1 MASIDV
7 SFTLNRVRSTTL
19 LRYLNPVPQ
28 LDFHRHR
35 SMNYKL
41 GSVLAI
47 LTACAMSAFAES
59 PEPPSW
65 LDSITRV
72 VPGGYANLRPVKLGY
87 SLSWNNR
94 VNAGKFLISVID
106 PKDSSGQL
114 IGDASGRSS
123 GFARILWPYDF
134 RARSII
140 YKESLR
146 PVVFQLREKDRKA
159 TNSYDIIFE
168 RDRQVY
174 TTTAQK
180 KNKEAITATSGF
192 DFDFGQDILSSSFYL
207 RSHSLED
214 GEKLSMVVTPFNCP
228 YLTELEVM
236 GRESRRI
243 KGKVYETIRL
253 DVRVGK
259 INTDLS
265 IKTYDKIK
273 QTSLWVS
280 DDEYRIPLELQSQ
293 ISVGF
298 VSARLTNQEWLD

>member
-1 MASIDV
+1 
-7 SFTLNRVRSTTL
+7 
-19 LRYLNPVPQ
+19 
-28 LDFHRHR
+28 
-35 SMNYKL
+35 MNSKL

-47 LTACAMSAFAES
+47 LSGCAVSAFAQSHET
-59 PEPPSW
+59 PSW
-65 LDSITRV
+65 VDNVTRAA
-72 VPGGYANLRPVKLGY
+72 PGGYANLRPVKLGY
-87 SLSWNNR
+87 TLSWNNR
-94 VNAGKFLISVID
+94 LNAGNFLISVID
-106 PKDSSGQL
+106 PKDSSGQF

-140 YKESLR
+140 DKQSLR
-146 PVVFQLREKDRKA
+146 PVVFQLCEKDRKA

-174 TTTAQK
+174 TTTARK
-180 KNKEAITATSGF
+180 KNEKALTATSGF
-192 DFDFGQDILSSSFYL
+192 DFDFGQDILSSAFYL
-207 RSHSLED
+207 RSHSLEND
-214 GEKLSMVVTPFNCP
+214 EKISMVVTPFNCP
-228 YLTELEVM
+228 YLTELRVM

-243 KGKVYETIRL
+243 KGKVYDTIRL

-265 IKTYDKIK
+265 IKTYDRIK

-280 DDEYRIPLELQSQ
+280 DDEYRLPLELQSQ

-298 VSARLTNQEWLD
+298 VSARLTHQEWLD